1 MFLSETEGAFEVN
14 PGLLAKLDD
23 QLTEELELTRFL
35 TLPRAEMNE
44 TGRAMM
50 RPLALLIADRSMGN

>member
-1 MFLSETEGAFEVN
+1 MN

-35 TLPRAEMNE
+35 SLPRAEMNE